1 MICLP
6 SRLASPFALFS
17 SIFISLMMLTACG
30 GDTDETCGGNGVF
43 HGDHCDCDAGFS
55 PSADGL
61 SCVADVDTDADTT
74 DATNQNTDA
83 TDTSNATDLTFN
95 ASTSKASVGTNQD
108 GSQVWIFEAMD
119 GDKMLRLEFY
129 AAYGAPTAPGVAEI
143 TDAETDYSTCGT
155 CIMLRTGCVE
165 HGDHYDCTKNFMP
178 RAQGQIQMTA
188 IGGTAGDQFAGELKD
203 IVLQQVSIAQDYTT
217 TPVAGGE
224 ELNIDSWTFD
234 VSLETL

>member
-17 SIFISLMMLTACG
+17 SIFITLMMLTAC

-55 PSADGL
+55 PSAGGL
-61 SCVADVDTDADTT
+61 SCVADADTDADTT

-143 TDAETDYSTCGT
+143 TGMPKPITQPVVHVSCCERAVSSTVTITTAPKTLCH
-155 CIMLRTGCVE
+155 V
-165 HGDHYDCTKNFMP
+165 H
-178 RAQGQIQMTA
+178 RAR
-188 IGGTAGDQFAGELKD
+188 FR
-203 IVLQQVSIAQDYTT
+203 
-217 TPVAGGE
+217 
-224 ELNIDSWTFD
+224 
-234 VSLETL
+234 

>member
-1 MICLP
+1 MKAVFPLI
-6 SRLASPFALFS
+6 
-17 SIFISLMMLTACG
+17 MLVAVGCRSK
-30 GDTDETCGGNGVF
+30 DNAN
-43 HGDHCDCDAGFS
+43 DADNES
-55 PSADGL
+55 TVEAEAD
-61 SCVADVDTDADTT
+61 ADTDADTT

-155 CIMLRTGCVE
+155 CIMLRTGCVA
-165 HGDHYDCTKNFMP
+165 HGDHYDCTRTFMP
-178 RAQGQIQMTA
+178 RAEGQVQIDA
-188 IGGTAGDQFAGELKD
+188 IGASAGGQLTGELQN
-203 IVLQQVSIAQDYTT
+203 IIFQQVSIGQNYAT
-217 TPVAGGE
+217 TPVANGDLMRLE
-224 ELNIDSWTFD
+224 SWSFD
-234 VSLETL
+234 VELEAMENSR